1 MSPEPFNSS
10 TDRSRHSESDGHELM
25 LVGGGY
31 TSSRALSDVILR
43 AGGIQ
48 VNLCARVNDAVDVAI
63 RICPT
68 VILLDLRETGF
79 DGLGI
84 LDSFKRS
91 PEVGAVPIIM
101 LTTQETATIRD
112 EAFSRGI
119 ADFVVF
125 PISTT
130 ELVARIRTHSMGYL
144 NILKRNRS
152 ATAYET
158 LQSELRAV
166 NRSLEESR
174 SHVSTPINQ
183 QEDTLWQSRVSGLV
197 KIGIELNQI
206 LDFDSLMDRI
216 LSEARF
222 LLHAQAGTI
231 FLRDGDALRFAF
243 FHNDALAERTTTGDP
258 PLVPTFRIS
267 ITDRS
272 LAGWV
277 CLTGQSLYIAD
288 CYNIPLEVPYR
299 FDSSFDLLL
308 GYRTQSMIAMP
319 LKNQS
324 GRILGVIQVINPI
337 SPDGRTITGYSSD
350 DIQLLEHFASVATVA
365 IERTHMTERMVSRC
379 IRMIEMADPDET
391 FPHSERVEG
400 YAAVLFEEWARR
412 RGLVGAAFN
421 RQLARLMYA
430 AKLHDCG
437 KVGISD
443 SILNSPHSLSDAER
457 KIIEMHAQKGGHFF
471 SIEPS
476 DLDEA
481 AREVAL
487 YHHERWDGNGYPGLD
502 DSGVHR
508 GRCGEEIPLFARIV
522 GLADVFDAL
531 SSDRCYRDA
540 WKDDKVLEYIQD
552 QKGKH
557 FDPELVDIFFAKL
570 DEIYRV
576 RNSNPEL
583 S

>member
-1 MSPEPFNSS
+1 M
-10 TDRSRHSESDGHELM
+10 
-25 LVGGGY
+25 
-31 TSSRALSDVILR
+31 
-43 AGGIQ
+43 
-48 VNLCARVNDAVDVAI
+48 
-63 RICPT
+63 
-68 VILLDLRETGF
+68 
-79 DGLGI
+79 
-84 LDSFKRS
+84 
-91 PEVGAVPIIM
+91 
-101 LTTQETATIRD
+101 
-112 EAFSRGI
+112 
-119 ADFVVF
+119 
-125 PISTT
+125 
-130 ELVARIRTHSMGYL
+130 
-144 NILKRNRS
+144 
-152 ATAYET
+152 
-158 LQSELRAV
+158 
-166 NRSLEESR
+166 
-174 SHVSTPINQ
+174 
-183 QEDTLWQSRVSGLV
+183 